1 MAGDKITIVEKGVH
15 VSGHPFSMR
24 LISLILSIIL
34 AANLFA
40 VVCSAAGSEY
50 ILNEAMDENQR
61 IGSLEY
67 DGDSLPVY
75 LLVFDGTLYETLK
88 VSSSDSST
96 YNNVYTSYT
105 DETGCIDI
113 NIAYKS
119 SLYKAASD
127 FYDSISFSDTTAQK
141 LNTSLEHILLWLYKD
156 GRGGGPKGYLIV
168 EWKQGASVDKDALN
182 TSIST
187 SEQLNSEQY
196 YSINDRFNGEKYA
209 VEGFWSQMLAALSI
223 AEKIANDEGAT
234 QDAGNQATQS

>member
-1 MAGDKITIVEKGVH
+1 MAGDKIAIVEKGAH

-67 DGDSLPVY
+67 DGDALPVY
-75 LLVFDGTLYETLK
+75 LLVFDSTSYETLR

-105 DETGCIDI
+105 DETGCID
-113 NIAYKS
+113 K
-119 SLYKAASD
+119 
-127 FYDSISFSDTTAQK
+127 
-141 LNTSLEHILLWLYKD
+141 
-156 GRGGGPKGYLIV
+156 
-168 EWKQGASVDKDALN
+168 
-182 TSIST
+182 
-187 SEQLNSEQY
+187 
-196 YSINDRFNGEKYA
+196 RF
-209 VEGFWSQMLAALSI
+209 L
-223 AEKIANDEGAT
+223 
-234 QDAGNQATQS
+234 